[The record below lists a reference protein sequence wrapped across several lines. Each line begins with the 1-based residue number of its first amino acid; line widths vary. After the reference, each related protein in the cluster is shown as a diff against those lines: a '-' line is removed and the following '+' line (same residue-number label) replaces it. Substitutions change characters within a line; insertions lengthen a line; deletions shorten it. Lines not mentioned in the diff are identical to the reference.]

1 MSHQDPAIPRC
12 SSPVCRATHPK
23 SEPLGE
29 AMFAK
34 SQRVVLKVLQVLR
47 PPPVQATD
55 QIPSEISA
63 CLSLGEYSLI
73 T

>member
-1 MSHQDPAIPRC
+1 
-12 SSPVCRATHPK
+12 
-23 SEPLGE
+23 
-29 AMFAK
+29 MFAK
-34 SQRVVLKVLQVLR
+34 LQRVVRQVLLV
-47 PPPVQATD
+47 PQGQATD